1 MVNSSSILDGL
12 SSQSNLR
19 LLDVSNYN
27 IFVPILGNIQNL
39 SLIVHIDLSNNQI
52 VEDKLGDFS
61 HSEPR
66 E

>member
-12 SSQSNLR
+12 SSPSNLR
-19 LLDVSNYN
+19 LLDVSNCN
-27 IFVPILGNIQNL
+27 ISVPILGNIQNL

-52 VEDKLGDFS
+52 VEDKLGVFS